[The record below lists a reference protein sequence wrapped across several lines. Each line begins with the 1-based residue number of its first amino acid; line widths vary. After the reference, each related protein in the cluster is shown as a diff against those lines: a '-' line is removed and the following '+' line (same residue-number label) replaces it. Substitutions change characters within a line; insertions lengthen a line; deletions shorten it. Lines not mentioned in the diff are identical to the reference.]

1 MSHNIRTGAWK
12 KANITPKAHFHFLM
26 NSTNAQRSFIH
37 EVCAQSLGRHPSNL
51 WGVPVP
57 RELIPRT
64 DRHTLKHVMHAAKH
78 SAHEFGRLISE
89 HKKASG
95 WISAL
100 GEAIAGGA
108 KTVGKYAK
116 SVGSFI
122 GKNGAAIKTG
132 IGITKDLVTTGTTVG
147 QLAGLLS
154 HDKKSKIDQIAD
166 ALYAHAQALNPKKKV
181 SFKAGTKQGQGLRHG
196 PRRRL
201 TV

>member
-1 MSHNIRTGAWK
+1 M
-12 KANITPKAHFHFLM
+12 
-26 NSTNAQRSFIH
+26 
-37 EVCAQSLGRHPSNL
+37 
-51 WGVPVP
+51 P
-57 RELIPRT
+57 RQLIPET

-95 WISAL
+95 WITSL

-122 GKNGAAIKTG
+122 GKNGAAIQKG
-132 IGITKDLVTTGTTVG
+132 VSITKDLVTTGTTVG

-154 HDKKSKIDQIAD
+154 HDKKTKIDQIAD

-181 SFKAGTKQGQGLRHG
+181 TFKAGTKPGKGF
-196 PRRRL
+196 RL
-201 TV
+201 MV

>member
-1 MSHNIRTGAWK
+1 
-12 KANITPKAHFHFLM
+12 M

-37 EVCAQSLGRHPSNL
+37 EVCAQELGRHPSNL

-57 RELIPRT
+57 KELIPRT

-78 SAHEFGRLISE
+78 SAHEFGRIISE

-95 WISAL
+95 WVSAL

-116 SVGSFI
+116 SVSSFVA
-122 GKNGAAIKTG
+122 KNGAAIKSG

-166 ALYAHAQALNPKKKV
+166 ALYKHAEALNTKKKV
-181 SFKAGTKQGQGLRHG
+181 RFAPGTKQGQGVRPG
-196 PRRRL
+196 IGRRRL

>member
-1 MSHNIRTGAWK
+1 MSHNIRTGAWR
-12 KANITPKAHFHFLM
+12 KAKITPQDHFKFLM

-37 EVCAQSLGRHPSNL
+37 EVCAQELGRSPSNM

-57 RELIPRT
+57 RELIPHT

-78 SAHEFGRLISE
+78 APHEFGRLISE

-95 WISAL
+95 WITSL

-122 GKNGAAIKTG
+122 GKNGAAIQRG
-132 IGITKDLVTTGTTVG
+132 MSITKDLVTTGTTVG
-147 QLAGLLS
+147 QLAGILS
-154 HDKKSKIDQIAD
+154 HDKKSKIDELAD
-166 ALYAHAQALNPKKKV
+166 ALYKHAQALGPQKAKKQV
-181 SFKAGTKQGQGLRHG
+181 RFKQAKGILI
-196 PRRRL
+196 
-201 TV
+201 

>member
-1 MSHNIRTGAWK
+1 MTSHNIRTGAWR
-12 KANITPKAHFHFLM
+12 KAKITPKAHFHFLM

-57 RELIPRT
+57 KELIPHT

-78 SAHEFGRLISE
+78 SSHEFGRLISE

-181 SFKAGTKQGQGLRHG
+181 SFKAGTKQGRGLG
-196 PRRRL
+196 RRL

>member
-1 MSHNIRTGAWK
+1 MTFNIRTGAWRK
-12 KANITPKAHFHFLM
+12 PNISAKAHFNFLM

-37 EVCAQSLGRHPSNL
+37 EVCAQELGQHPSNM

-57 RELIPRT
+57 KELIPQT
-64 DRHTLKHVMHAAKH
+64 DRHTLKHVMHASKH
-78 SAHEFGRLISE
+78 SAHEFGRLISA
-89 HKKASG
+89 HKKGSG

-108 KTVGKYAK
+108 KTVGRYAK

-122 GKNGAAIKTG
+122 GKNGAAIQRG
-132 IGITKDLVTTGTTVG
+132 VSITKDLVTTGTTVG

-166 ALYAHAQALNPKKKV
+166 QLYQHAQALGPKKKV
-181 SFKAGTKQGQGLRHG
+181 KFKAGTKGGNG
-196 PRRRL
+196 WARRRL

>member
-12 KANITPKAHFHFLM
+12 KATITPKDHFHFLM

-37 EVCAQSLGRHPSNL
+37 EVCAQELGRHPSKL

-57 RELIPRT
+57 KELIPAT

-78 SAHEFGRLISE
+78 PAHEFGRLISE

-95 WISAL
+95 WISSL

-116 SVGSFI
+116 SVGSFVA
-122 GKNGAAIKTG
+122 KNGKAIQRG
-132 IGITKDLVTTGTTVG
+132 IGITKDLVSTGTTVG

-166 ALYAHAQALNPKKKV
+166 ALYKHAQALNPKKV
-181 SFKAGTKQGQGLRHG
+181 SFAPGTKKGRGV
-196 PRRRL
+196 RRRL

>member
-1 MSHNIRTGAWK
+1 MSHNFRTGAWGK
-12 KANITPKAHFHFLM
+12 PNITPKAHFHFLM
-26 NSTNAQRSFIH
+26 NSSNAQRSFIH
-37 EVCAQSLGRHPSNL
+37 EVCRQELGHHPSRM

-57 RELIPRT
+57 KELIPRT
-64 DRHTLKHVMHAAKH
+64 DRHTLKHVMHASKH

-122 GKNGAAIKTG
+122 GKNGAAIQKG
-132 IGITKDLVTTGTTVG
+132 ISITKDIVTTGTTVG

-166 ALYAHAQALNPKKKV
+166 ALYKHAQGLAPKKV
-181 SFKAGTKQGQGLRHG
+181 SFKKGTKPGSGWN
-196 PRRRL
+196 RRL
-201 TV
+201 MV

>member
-1 MSHNIRTGAWK
+1 MTSHTIRTGAWR

-57 RELIPRT
+57 KELIPQT

-78 SAHEFGRLISE
+78 SPHEFGRLISE

-122 GKNGAAIKTG
+122 GKNGSAIQKG
-132 IGITKDLVTTGTTVG
+132 ISITKDLVTTGTTVG

-181 SFKAGTKQGQGLRHG
+181 SFKAGTKHG
-196 PRRRL
+196 GGTRGRRL

>member
-12 KANITPKAHFHFLM
+12 RAKITPKAHFHFLM

-37 EVCAQSLGRHPSNL
+37 EVCAQELGRHPSNL

-57 RELIPRT
+57 KELIPRT

-78 SAHEFGRLISE
+78 SAHEFGRIISE

-100 GEAIAGGA
+100 GEAVAGGA

-116 SVGSFI
+116 SVGSFVA
-122 GKNGAAIKTG
+122 KNGAAIKTG

-181 SFKAGTKQGQGLRHG
+181 KFAPGTKKGQGV
-196 PRRRL
+196 RRRV

>member
-1 MSHNIRTGAWK
+1 MSSHNIRTGAWK
-12 KANITPKAHFHFLM
+12 KAKITPRDHFHFLM

-37 EVCAQSLGRHPSNL
+37 EICAQELGRHPSNL

-57 RELIPRT
+57 KELIPRT

-78 SAHEFGRLISE
+78 PAHEFGRLISS

-95 WISAL
+95 WISSL
-100 GEAIAGGA
+100 GEAIASGA

-122 GKNGAAIKTG
+122 GKNGAAIQRG
-132 IGITKDLVTTGTTVG
+132 VSITKDLVTTGTTVG

-166 ALYAHAQALNPKKKV
+166 ALYAHAKALNPKKKV
-181 SFKAGTKQGQGLRHG
+181 SFQAGTKPGHG
-196 PRRRL
+196 VRRRL
-201 TV
+201 MV

>member
-1 MSHNIRTGAWK
+1 MTSHNIRTGAWK
-12 KANITPKAHFHFLM
+12 KPKITPKAHFHFLM

-37 EVCAQSLGRHPSNL
+37 EVCAQELGRHPSNL

-57 RELIPRT
+57 KELIPRT
-64 DRHTLKHVMHAAKH
+64 DRHTLKHVMHASKH
-78 SAHEFGRLISE
+78 SAHEFGRLISS

-122 GKNGAAIKTG
+122 GKNGAAIQKG
-132 IGITKDLVTTGTTVG
+132 VSITKDLVTTGTTVG

-181 SFKAGTKQGQGLRHG
+181 KFAPGTKPGQGV
-196 PRRRL
+196 RRRL

>member
-12 KANITPKAHFHFLM
+12 KPNITPKAHFHFLM

-37 EVCAQSLGRHPSNL
+37 EVCAQELGRHPSNL

-57 RELIPRT
+57 KELIPHT

-95 WISAL
+95 WVSAL

-122 GKNGAAIKTG
+122 GKNGAAIQRG
-132 IGITKDLVTTGTTVG
+132 VSITKDLVTTGTTVG

-166 ALYAHAQALNPKKKV
+166 ALYAHAQALKPKKKV
-181 SFKAGTKQGQGLRHG
+181 TFAPGTKQGQG
-196 PRRRL
+196 RRRL

>member
-1 MSHNIRTGAWK
+1 
-12 KANITPKAHFHFLM
+12 
-26 NSTNAQRSFIH
+26 
-37 EVCAQSLGRHPSNL
+37 
-51 WGVPVP
+51 
-57 RELIPRT
+57 
-64 DRHTLKHVMHAAKH
+64 MHASKH
-78 SAHEFGRLISE
+78 SAHEFGRLISS

-108 KTVGKYAK
+108 KPVGKYAK

-122 GKNGAAIKTG
+122 GKNGAAIQKG
-132 IGITKDLVTTGTTVG
+132 VSITKDLVTTGTTVG

-181 SFKAGTKQGQGLRHG
+181 KFAPGTKQGQGMRV
-196 PRRRL
+196 RKRL

>member
-12 KANITPKAHFHFLM
+12 KAKITPKAHFHFLM

-37 EVCAQSLGRHPSNL
+37 EVCAQELGRHPSNL

-57 RELIPRT
+57 KELIPHT

-95 WISAL
+95 WVSAL

-122 GKNGAAIKTG
+122 GKNGAAIQRG
-132 IGITKDLVTTGTTVG
+132 VSITKDLVTTGTTVG

-166 ALYAHAQALNPKKKV
+166 ALYAHAQALKPKKKV
-181 SFKAGTKQGQGLRHG
+181 TFAPGTKQGQG
-196 PRRRL
+196 RRRL